1 MATIRRSIH
10 YSIRLRPAKRQQALA
25 RLFDFHRPLR
35 SLPGISRAFS
45 RRGGALGLRIC
56 EAGGTCFIER
66 RLSHSASHLHY
77 CIVSAPMPVAQYRA
91 EIRYRT
97 GQAADLQW
105 RCSFLVDESQSESMT
120 RFFAGLYRRS
130 LQPWMLPGSARL
142 RIT

>member
-1 MATIRRSIH
+1 MIRRSIH
-10 YSIRLRPAKRQQALA
+10 YSIRLRPVRRAEALDC
-25 RLFDFHRPLR
+25 LFDFHRPLR

-45 RRGGALGLRIC
+45 RRGGVLGLRIC

-66 RLSHSASHLHY
+66 RLSQSARHLGY

-91 EIRYRT
+91 EIRYRP
-97 GQAADLQW
+97 GAMADLLW
-105 RCSFLVDESQSESMT
+105 HCSFLVDAGQAESMT